1 MTAPATVLLASLK
14 THLEGITVANGY
26 AVTVA
31 SVSTGHS
38 ALSGDTEG
46 PFPALVLLPVRDT
59 PQEALPGSWFQRW
72 DREIILEVATVEVT
86 AWDTELDT
94 LWEAIRHRLTSWS
107 AVITAWGPAEF
118 IPPFVAGEICG
129 MRIPLTLTY
138 QLNFSE

>member
-1 MTAPATVLLASLK
+1 MPCPAIPKGRFRRWCCCRS
-14 THLEGITVANGY
+14 GIPPR
-26 AVTVA
+26 
-31 SVSTGHS
+31 S
-38 ALSGDTEG
+38 
-46 PFPALVLLPVRDT
+46 
-59 PQEALPGSWFQRW
+59 W

-86 AWDTELDT
+86 AWDAELDT